1 MAGLRVVRGPDWN
14 LGDSDGGEGHLG
26 TVVEVREREGTASVV
41 WDIGNTTTCRIG
53 KDQQHDLIVLDNA
66 PIGKKRSTEASARS
80 RTDNKISIIKLA
92 CNVKFFKLP
101 SCSYRSFSLSSL
113 SLMGILLSILFSF
126 I

>member
-92 CNVKFFKLP
+92 CYVKFF
-101 SCSYRSFSLSSL
+101 
-113 SLMGILLSILFSF
+113 
-126 I
+126 